1 MEEKSI
7 GFEIKSLNNLIARK
21 IMKDAKLDSG
31 INITHVQVKILHY
44 LFSHQ
49 DHPVYQRDIEKELSI
64 RRSTVSGIIKT
75 MEKNNFIERVTSK
88 EDARLKQIVIS
99 ENIKKFPSS
108 FKQKADQFDQLLSK
122 DIPKEELE
130 IFFKVVNQ
138 MKQNISI

>member
-31 INITHVQVKILHY
+31 INITHVQVKILYY
-44 LFSHQ
+44 LFNHQ

-99 ENIKKFPSS
+99 ENIKKFTSS

>member
-31 INITHVQVKILHY
+31 INITLVQLKILHY
-44 LFSHQ
+44 LFNHQ

-99 ENIKKFPSS
+99 ENIKKFTSS

>member
-44 LFSHQ
+44 LFNHQ
-49 DHPVYQRDIEKELSI
+49 DYPVYQRDIEKELSI

-99 ENIKKFPSS
+99 ENIKKFTSS

>member
-1 MEEKSI
+1 M
-7 GFEIKSLNNLIARK
+7 N
-21 IMKDAKLDSG
+21 
-31 INITHVQVKILHY
+31 
-44 LFSHQ
+44 HQ

-99 ENIKKFPSS
+99 ENIKKFTSS

>member
-44 LFSHQ
+44 LFNHH

-99 ENIKKFPSS
+99 ENIKKFTSS

>member
-1 MEEKSI
+1 
-7 GFEIKSLNNLIARK
+7 
-21 IMKDAKLDSG
+21 
-31 INITHVQVKILHY
+31 
-44 LFSHQ
+44 
-49 DHPVYQRDIEKELSI
+49 
-64 RRSTVSGIIKT
+64 

-99 ENIKKFPSS
+99 ENIKKFTSS